1 MDKSHILKAMREIKF
16 RGKRLDNGE
25 WAYGDLIQN
34 PENTSIYWT
43 EPYCGTWQDKKVKV
57 DPETVGQF
65 TGLEDKNGKDVYE
78 GDILGSEGRGIGW
91 VKGGVRGYCYDVVYI
106 NHPAEES
113 DWPLYS
119 TVKYDYPEQIEVIG
133 NIHDNPEILEAGN
146 K

>member
-1 MDKSHILKAMREIKF
+1 MREIKF

-65 TGLEDKNGKDVYE
+65 TGLEDKNGVEIWE
-78 GDILGSEGRGIGW
+78 GDI
-91 VKGGVRGYCYDVVYI
+91 VKWENMMKTPMRSVIRYIYNGFKFTDFDGEDQEIWCGVFEI
-106 NHPAEES
+106 
-113 DWPLYS
+113 
-119 TVKYDYPEQIEVIG
+119 IG
-133 NIHDNPEILEAGN
+133 NIHDNPELAKGGE